1 TRNSDFNIDYYRKV
15 HCPGINIVG
24 AHTMARPKTE
34 SSVNAWTERDDAE
47 AIIRLISLGRLN
59 LSRLVEETY
68 TPKDAPA
75 VYDRLAKNAAFP
87 VVQFDWSGM
96 GEDE

>member
-1 TRNSDFNIDYYRKV
+1 
-15 HCPGINIVG
+15 
-24 AHTMARPKTE
+24 
-34 SSVNAWTERDDAE
+34 VNAWTERDDAE

-87 VVQFDWSGM
+87 IVQFDWSEFGK
-96 GEDE
+96 DE